1 MKNILIT
8 GGLGFIGSNLANFL
22 KNKSYKIFV
31 IDNLSSNKVQKL
43 EKGITIIKK
52 NIIDIKSIK
61 NFKNKID
68 CIIHLAAS
76 AEILITPEKE
86 KKYFDDNIVGLQE
99 VMNFSLKNKIKK
111 FIFASSSSIYEETVG
126 KRTSEISKLNP
137 KHYYAYTKYLG
148 EKMVSNYFKINKLNY
163 TILRFFNIFGPKS
176 DAVVGK
182 FLAQK
187 LQKKKLTIFGNGRQ
201 KRDFLYIDDLNRAIL
216 KILRK
221 KQLNKKIYNLGFGNS
236 SSILSLAKLI
246 SKNKF
251 EFLPKRNDDI
261 EVSISNIDKI
271 KKDLN
276 WSPKIDLKKGLQII
290 KFLDEKRLKKVKLKS
305 LKYQKKIIKQF
316 NKKK

>member
-22 KNKSYKIFV
+22 KNKKYKIFV
-31 IDNLSSNKVQKL
+31 IDNLSSNKVRKL
-43 EKGITIIKK
+43 EKGITTIKK

-61 NFKNKID
+61 NFKNRID

-76 AEILITPEKE
+76 AEILITPENE

-99 VMNFSLKNKIKK
+99 VMNFAVKNEIKK

-126 KRTSEISKLNP
+126 KKTKENSKLNP

-148 EKMVSNYFKINKLNY
+148 EKMVSSYFKINRLNY

-216 KILRK
+216 NVIRK
-221 KQLNKKIYNLGFGNS
+221 KQSNKKIYNLGFGNS
-236 SSILSLAKLI
+236 NSILNLAKLI

-261 EVSISNIDKI
+261 EISISNIDKI

-276 WSPKIDLKKGLQII
+276 WSPKINLKKGLQII
-290 KFLDEKRLKKVKLKS
+290 KLVDEKRLKKVKLKS
-305 LKYQKKIIKQF
+305 IKYQKKIIKQF
-316 NKKK
+316 NKRK